1 MFSHCRHTVMYGWQC
16 EHDRVCACVC
26 VCMALPPWRH
36 PLTQADILP
45 LIYARNFHREILR
58 LRTLKCFDS
67 LLFIVNNKD
76 KIFNQ
81 LNIL

>member
-1 MFSHCRHTVMYGWQC
+1 MLGYVSMTVRIRMY
-16 EHDRVCACVC
+16 

-45 LIYARNFHREILR
+45 LIYARKFHREILR

-76 KIFNQ
+76 KIFNK
-81 LNIL
+81 

>member
-1 MFSHCRHTVMYGWQC
+1 MLRYVSMTVCVRMY
-16 EHDRVCACVC
+16 

-36 PLTQADILP
+36 PLTEADILP
-45 LIYARNFHREILR
+45 LIYARKIHREISR

-76 KIFNQ
+76 KIFNK
-81 LNIL
+81 